1 LLPTCE
7 ADQVNE
13 SPDHVFHRAPDR
25 PVAVRGSGSTITTAD
40 GREFLDGAGGA
51 VASSIGHGRAEVVA
65 AMAAQAGLLE
75 YVHATQFTTEAV
87 ARFAAHVAEVVPMSE
102 ARVFPVSGGSEANE
116 TALKLAR
123 AYHLAHGETDRHV
136 ILARLG
142 AYHGNSRGALDA
154 SNRASVTVGY
164 EPWLGQTVRVPLAN
178 PYRDDRTGAEHA
190 AEVDR
195 VIRATGPGR
204 VAAFIAE
211 PVSGATLGA
220 VVPPDDYWPEVAAVL
235 RSHGVL
241 LIADEVMTGFG
252 RTGCWFGM
260 DNWGVQPDILT
271 SGKGASSGYW
281 PLGLCVAS
289 GHVYDTVDEADTFAH
304 GFTWSHHPVGAA
316 VADAVLTVIQRDGL
330 VDRSRTMGER
340 CRKRL
345 SAELGDHPHVGEVRG
360 VGLLDAVE
368 FVADRRTKQPFP
380 RTDGVT
386 ERIAA
391 AAFERGLTVYP
402 CTSAVDG
409 NVGDAVILGPPLSV
423 TEGDLDEMVDR
434 LVASVLDVLPG

>member
-1 LLPTCE
+1 MT
-7 ADQVNE
+7 
-13 SPDHVFHRAPDR
+13 
-25 PVAVRGSGSTITTAD
+25 
-40 GREFLDGAGGA
+40 
-51 VASSIGHGRAEVVA
+51 
-65 AMAAQAGLLE
+65 AQAELLE
-75 YVHATQFTTEAV
+75 YVHSTQFTTEAV
-87 ARFAAHVAEVVPMSE
+87 ARFAGHVAEVAPMRD

-123 AYHLAHGETDRHV
+123 AYHLARGDTERHV
-136 ILARLG
+136 VLARLG
-142 AYHGNSRGALDA
+142 AYHGNTRGALDA

-178 PYRDDRTGAEHA
+178 PYRDDRTGAQHA

-235 RSHGVL
+235 ESHGVL

-252 RTGCWFGM
+252 RTGRWFGM
-260 DNWGVQPDILT
+260 DHWAVRPDILT

-289 GHVYDTVDEADTFAH
+289 GHVYDTVDAADTFAH

-316 VADAVLTVIQRDGL
+316 TADAVLTVIRREGL
-330 VDRSRTMGER
+330 VERSQKLGEQ
-340 CRKRL
+340 CRERL
-345 SAELGDHPHVGEVRG
+345 RGALDAHPNVGEVRG
-360 VGLLDAVE
+360 IGLLNAVE
-368 FVADRRTKQPFP
+368 FVADRRTKEPFA
-380 RTDGVT
+380 RADGVT
-386 ERIAA
+386 ERITH
-391 AAFERGLTVYP
+391 AAFTRGLTVYP

-409 NVGDAVILGPPLSV
+409 RVGDAVIIGPPLSV
-423 TEGDLDEMVDR
+423 TEDDLDEMVDR
-434 LVASVLDVLPG
+434 LVASVLATLPC